1 MFPWNLFP
9 NNKQQQMPDWMKYLN
24 QSGLEKQMEQLL
36 SMLSP
41 EQFGSL
47 MKQGLSN
54 EPPGSNT
61 EQEQEQEAKSSYDP
75 TIYETHDYVF
85 VRLPIKEE
93 ELSNLKL
100 YHTNNRIILNGLPPN
115 RQESLTYPLPCLV
128 KKKGAKSSYKDG
140 ILEIILFKIP
150 DSQYSEISVPEW

>member
-41 EQFGSL
+41 EQFGNL
-47 MKQGLSN
+47 MKQGLSS
-54 EPPGSNT
+54 GT
-61 EQEQEQEAKSSYDP
+61 AQEADREEEP
-75 TIYETHDYVF
+75 RNVIQPAIFETHDYVF
-85 VRLPIKEE
+85 VRMPIKEE
-93 ELSNLKL
+93 ELPSLKL
-100 YHTNNRIILNGLPPN
+100 YHTNNRVILSGLPPN
-115 RQESLTYPLPCLV
+115 TQESLTYPLPCLV

-150 DSQYSEISVPEW
+150 DTQYSEISVPEW

>member
-9 NNKQQQMPDWMKYLN
+9 NNKQQMPDWMKYLN

-47 MKQGLSN
+47 MKQGLSSDQREEAEQEN
-54 EPPGSNT
+54 EPPSRHKP
-61 EQEQEQEAKSSYDP
+61 ERF
-75 TIYETHDYVF
+75 ETHDYVF
-85 VRLPIKEE
+85 VRLPIPED
-93 ELSNLKL
+93 ELPHLKL
-100 YHTNNRIILNGLPPN
+100 YHTNNRIILQGLPPN
-115 RQESLTYPLPCLV
+115 REESLTYPLPCLV

-150 DSQYSEISVPEW
+150 DTQYSEISVPEW

>member
-41 EQFGSL
+41 EQFGNL
-47 MKQGLSN
+47 MKQGLSS
-54 EPPGSNT
+54 GT
-61 EQEQEQEAKSSYDP
+61 AQEADRDEESRSGIQP
-75 TIYETHDYVF
+75 AIFETHDYVF
-85 VRLPIKEE
+85 VRLTIKEE
-93 ELSNLKL
+93 ELPCLKL
-100 YHTNNRIILNGLPPN
+100 HHTNNRVILSGLPPN
-115 RQESLTYPLPCLV
+115 TEESLTYPLPCLV

-150 DSQYSEISVPEW
+150 DTQYSEISVPEW

>member
-9 NNKQQQMPDWMKYLN
+9 NNKQQMPDWMKYLN

-47 MKQGLSN
+47 MKQGLSSDPAEDPEREGKATGSF
-54 EPPGSNT
+54 EP
-61 EQEQEQEAKSSYDP
+61 A
-75 TIYETHDYVF
+75 IFETHDYVF
-85 VRLPIKEE
+85 VRLPIAEE
-93 ELSNLKL
+93 ELPNLKL
-100 YHTNNRIILNGLPPN
+100 YHTNNRIILNGLPPH
-115 RQESLTYPLPCLV
+115 REESLTCPLPCLV